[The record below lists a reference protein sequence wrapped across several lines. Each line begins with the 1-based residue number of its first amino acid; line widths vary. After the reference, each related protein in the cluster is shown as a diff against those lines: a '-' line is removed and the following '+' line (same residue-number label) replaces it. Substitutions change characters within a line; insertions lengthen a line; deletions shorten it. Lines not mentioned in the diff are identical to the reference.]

1 MLFVPFVSN
10 LRALSHSEK
19 LTGPVLG
26 LLPWTPSAKPCSDRP
41 RSYRSLH
48 RLWIHLSI
56 KITLNPGSRH
66 TCAVV
71 YHLLKVVPYA
81 FNPRPSFPNEIP
93 CTHVGQRYRICSCAK
108 GSPPDSELIILRLVT
123 SWDKY
128 PFCGVLQLACS
139 IPLSLRKSC

>member
-1 MLFVPFVSN
+1 MLFVSFVSN

-26 LLPWTPSAKPCSDRP
+26 LFPWTPSAKPCSDRP

-56 KITLNPGSRH
+56 KITLNLGSQY

-71 YHLLKVVPYA
+71 YCLLKVVPYT
-81 FNPRPSFPNEIP
+81 FNPRPSFQTKYLALMLVRDIEYVLVPRAP
-93 CTHVGQRYRICSCAK
+93 PPT
-108 GSPPDSELIILRLVT
+108 PDSSFSDLLPAGTNIPSVW
-123 SWDKY
+123 SSN
-128 PFCGVLQLACS
+128 FACS
-139 IPLSLRKSC
+139 IPLSPRKSC

>member
-1 MLFVPFVSN
+1 VPLVAIQMLFVPFVSN

-48 RLWIHLSI
+48 RLWIHLPI

-81 FNPRPSFPNEIP
+81 FNPRPSFQTKYLALMAVADIEYVLVPRAPPPTPESSCSDLLLAETNNLS
-93 CTHVGQRYRICSCAK
+93 VGS
-108 GSPPDSELIILRLVT
+108 SNL
-123 SWDKY
+123 
-128 PFCGVLQLACS
+128 LA
-139 IPLSLRKSC
+139 LSL